1 MTFNTAVCDILS
13 LNTYSHCLLSPHT
26 APPLTPQRLRA
37 TSIIQDD
44 FSKPR
49 SETAGD
55 IMGGGEEGGD
65 QTDWGEPI
73 ESTSPQDSL
82 RIRSFTLI
90 APVRSKPE

>member
-1 MTFNTAVCDILS
+1 MTFNTDILRLNICS
-13 LNTYSHCLLSPHT
+13 LSSVSPHT

-44 FSKPR
+44 FTKPR
-49 SETAGD
+49 SETIGD
-55 IMGGGEEGGD
+55 IMGDEGGN
-65 QTDWGEPI
+65 QSDWGETV